1 MCRISEES
9 PVLCMCLWKKES
21 LPSAKESGS
30 LLLKRY
36 SKISKGLATLV
47 SLLKR
52 SLFKATQS
60 RELPTPSKPAHPYK
74 SLHFFLLK
82 RK

>member
-1 MCRISEES
+1 MSEYQKNAS
-9 PVLCMCLWKKES
+9 ALHVPLDKEA

-36 SKISKGLATLV
+36 SKISKGLTTLV
-47 SLLKR
+47 SLRKL
-52 SLFKATQS
+52 SLFKATQY
-60 RELPTPSKPAHPYK
+60 RELPTPSKPAHPYI
-74 SLHFFLLK
+74 SLHLYFLK